1 MSNKIYRLVIDTC
14 WVEDY
19 EEHHNKE
26 MEYYSNFKSANEHF
40 CYGYG
45 DRYSKWCTLYEADYP
60 NNIEDL
66 VKLLNDENG
75 EGWVEIK
82 SSKNAAVKKYEE
94 EKESN
99 RW

>member
-1 MSNKIYRLVIDTC
+1 MSNKIYRLVRDIIF
-14 WVEDY
+14 VEDY

-26 MEYYSNFKSANEHF
+26 MEYYSNFKSAIEHF
-40 CYGYG
+40 CYAYG
-45 DRYSKWCTLYEADYP
+45 DRYSEWCTLYEADYP

-75 EGWVEIK
+75 EGWVEVK
-82 SSKNAAVKKYEE
+82 STMNVTAKEYEE